1 MLGSVS
7 LTWNGATKLFFVN
20 RCGAKVN
27 VQHLQTIYK
36 QHLQKEL
43 LSAVQHL
50 CIHKDWIS
58 EQCTITPFKLHLRF
72 FTKCTQFTFYQNTWM
87 TPLLTW
93 LQFPRFF
100 IWSKLEEKLYGNRL
114 NKPFENER
122 IEEANQKCME
132 RYCLQSGRDSM
143 SNQKFAGRLR
153 AVKERE
159 GQCIEMIYG

>member
-27 VQHLQTIYK
+27 AQHLQTIYK

-58 EQCTITPFKLHLRF
+58 EQCTIQTSFKIFYKMHSIHVLSKYMNDPPPHLVAIPSI
-72 FTKCTQFTFYQNTWM
+72 FY
-87 TPLLTW
+87 
-93 LQFPRFF
+93 
-100 IWSKLEEKLYGNRL
+100 LE
-114 NKPFENER
+114 
-122 IEEANQKCME
+122 
-132 RYCLQSGRDSM
+132 
-143 SNQKFAGRLR
+143 
-153 AVKERE
+153 
-159 GQCIEMIYG
+159 

>member
-1 MLGSVS
+1 
-7 LTWNGATKLFFVN
+7 
-20 RCGAKVN
+20 
-27 VQHLQTIYK
+27 
-36 QHLQKEL
+36 
-43 LSAVQHL
+43 
-50 CIHKDWIS
+50 
-58 EQCTITPFKLHLRF
+58 
-72 FTKCTQFTFYQNTWM
+72 M

-143 SNQKFAGRLR
+143 SNQKFARRLR